1 MDTYNKKSKS
11 VENVF
16 NKIAETYVNHFG
28 EDWEFINEIEDF
40 ASNFEPNSTIVDLG
54 CGSGYITEFLTKK
67 DLNAIGIDF
76 SSEMIKIAKRKYP
89 NNRFILDDFINL
101 KKYFKEDSVDGAI
114 LIYSLY
120 FVPKEQLNEFFK
132 TLSNVLKKGAKV
144 LFVTQIGNEEKYV
157 KTSIMLE
164 SGVDETIYVNY
175 NMKEQLE
182 ELLSNNNF
190 TIDYFKQKKVMDYKD
205 ITDDGRY
212 IVVVTND
219 K

>member
-40 ASNFEPNSTIVDLG
+40 VSNFEPNSTIVDLG

-67 DLNAIGIDF
+67 NLNAIGIDF
-76 SSEMIKIAKRKYP
+76 SSEMIKIAKEKYP

-190 TIDYFKQKKVMDYKD
+190 TIDYFKQKKVIDYKD

>member
-40 ASNFEPNSTIVDLG
+40 ASNFAPNSTIVDLG

-76 SSEMIKIAKRKYP
+76 SSEMIKIAKEKYP

-212 IVVVTND
+212 IVLVTNN

>member
-1 MDTYNKKSKS
+1 METYNKKSKS

-132 TLSNVLKKGAKV
+132 ILSNVLKKGAKV

-212 IVVVTND
+212 IVVVTNN

>member
-101 KKYFKEDSVDGAI
+101 KKYFKENSVDGAI

>member
-1 MDTYNKKSKS
+1 METYNKKSKS

-40 ASNFEPNSTIVDLG
+40 ALNFEPNSTIVDLG
-54 CGSGYITEFLTKK
+54 CGSGYITDFLTKK
-67 DLNAIGIDF
+67 ELNAIGIDF
-76 SSEMIKIAKRKYP
+76 SSEMIKIAKEKYP
-89 NNRFILDDFINL
+89 NNRFIIDDFINL
-101 KKYFKEDSVDGAI
+101 KKYFKEDSIDGAI

-164 SGVDETIYVNY
+164 SGVDEKIYVNY

-182 ELLSNNNF
+182 KLLNNNNF

-212 IVVVTND
+212 IVLVTNN

>member
-1 MDTYNKKSKS
+1 METYNKKSKS

-76 SSEMIKIAKRKYP
+76 SSEMIKIAKEKYP

-212 IVVVTND
+212 IVVVTNN

>member
-1 MDTYNKKSKS
+1 METYNKKSKS

-164 SGVDETIYVNY
+164 SGVDEKIYVNY

-212 IVVVTND
+212 IVVVTNN

>member
-1 MDTYNKKSKS
+1 MNTNYELKAVIS
-11 VENVF
+11 
-16 NKIAETYVNHFG
+16 Y
-28 EDWEFINEIEDF
+28 
-40 ASNFEPNSTIVDLG
+40 
-54 CGSGYITEFLTKK
+54 
-67 DLNAIGIDF
+67 AI
-76 SSEMIKIAKRKYP
+76 
-89 NNRFILDDFINL
+89 
-101 KKYFKEDSVDGAI
+101 
-114 LIYSLY
+114 
-120 FVPKEQLNEFFK
+120 
-132 TLSNVLKKGAKV
+132 
-144 LFVTQIGNEEKYV
+144 IGNEEKYV

>member
-76 SSEMIKIAKRKYP
+76 SSEMIKIAKKKYP

-132 TLSNVLKKGAKV
+132 ILSNVLKKGAKV

-212 IVVVTND
+212 IVLVTNN